1 MAPTRR
7 ILITGGTGFVG
18 SHVTGLLATGPAAL
32 DSPQL
37 RLLVHNRPPA
47 LDDTGRVEV
56 RPGSLRD
63 PRSLRGVCDGVD
75 TVLHLASLI
84 GGSPADC
91 AAVND
96 AGTEALLAEAARA
109 GVERIVQLGTTAVYR
124 DEPHTG
130 AREGEPELGPSSPT
144 SVSRLAG
151 EQRVLAAGGLV
162 LRPHLVHG
170 PGDVWVVPALVDFL
184 TAFPHWI
191 DGGRARTSV
200 IGVHDLARV
209 VAALALRPE
218 LPRGA
223 VLHAARPEPVLVRD
237 LIETVC
243 RELRLPPPEGEVSYA
258 RAAALTGADRDSLV
272 RRRLSLLAVDHW
284 YDSSRLWQLLDMA
297 PTSDFARDFA
307 VGATWYRS
315 LLARR
320 TDGEL
325 FSTR

>member
-18 SHVTGLLATGPAAL
+18 SHVTELLTTGTDPADA
-32 DSPQL
+32 PRI
-37 RLLVHNRPPA
+37 RLLVHHRAPA
-47 LDDTGRVEV
+47 AHDPHRMEV
-56 RPGSLRD
+56 HRGSLTD

-84 GGSPADC
+84 GAGPEDC

-96 AGTEALLAEAARA
+96 TGTGALLAEAARA

-124 DEPHTG
+124 DRPATG
-130 AREGEPELGPSSPT
+130 AREGEPELGPASPT

-151 EQRVLAAGGLV
+151 ERRVLAAGGLV
-162 LRPHLVHG
+162 LRPHLVYG
-170 PGDVWVVPALVDFL
+170 PGDIWVVPALVDLL

-191 DGGRARTSV
+191 DDGRARTSV
-200 IGVHDLARV
+200 IGVHELARV
-209 VAALALRPE
+209 VAALAVRPE

-223 VLHAARPEPVLVRD
+223 VLHASRPEPVTARH
-237 LIETVC
+237 LIEEVC
-243 RELRLPPPEGEVSYA
+243 RALRLTPPRDGVTYEQ
-258 RAAALTGADRDSLV
+258 AAALTGADRDPQV
-272 RRRLSLLAVDHW
+272 RRHLSLLAVDHW
-284 YDSSRLWQLLDMA
+284 YDSSRLWQLLDTA
-297 PTSDFARDFA
+297 PANDFARDFA
-307 VGATWYRS
+307 AGAAWYRS

-325 FSTR
+325 FPTR

>member
-18 SHVTGLLATGPAAL
+18 SHVAALLADGPDAANA
-32 DSPQL
+32 PRL
-37 RLLVHNRPPA
+37 RLLVHHRPTTP
-47 LDDTGRVEV
+47 DDTGRVEV
-56 RPGSLRD
+56 RRGSLTD

-96 AGTEALLAEAARA
+96 AGTGALLEEAARA

-130 AREGEPELGPSSPT
+130 AREGEPVLGPSSPT

-151 EQRVLAAGGLV
+151 EERVLAAGGVV
-162 LRPHLVHG
+162 LRPHLVYG

-184 TAFPHWI
+184 TAFPRWI
-191 DGGRARTSV
+191 DGGRARTSL
-200 IGVHDLARV
+200 IGVHDLARA
-209 VAALALRPE
+209 VAALSLRPE
-218 LPRGA
+218 LPRGQ
-223 VLHAARPEPVLVRD
+223 VLHAARPDPVPVRD
-237 LIETVC
+237 LVGAVC
-243 RELRLPPPEGEVSYA
+243 RELRLPLPEGEVSLA
-258 RAAALTGADRDSLV
+258 RAAALTGADRDPLV

-297 PTSDFARDFA
+297 PLDDFARDFA
-307 VGATWYRS
+307 VGAAWYRS
-315 LLARR
+315 LLSRR